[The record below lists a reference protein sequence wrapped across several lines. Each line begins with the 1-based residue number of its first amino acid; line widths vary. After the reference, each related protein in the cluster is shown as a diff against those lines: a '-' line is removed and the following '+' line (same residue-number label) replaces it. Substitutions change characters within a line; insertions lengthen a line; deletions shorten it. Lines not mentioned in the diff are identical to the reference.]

1 MTLQEEKLSI
11 FMSNTSNIANVN
23 NADEEFLKSL
33 TLDTSKKIIEK
44 QEKLVSATKELS
56 DDDINTNEIFS
67 YIVNESKS
75 ILDESREVLTKMGD
89 VLKMLPDPEFAKSYS
104 SILQSMSN
112 VVKNMTDVA
121 ASKEKSQTQV
131 KIKEM
136 DTDAKKELKNMDMIQ
151 SSQEGPKTVN
161 LIMSR
166 DEVFKKIFKSEEFLS
181 ISSNTNSDEKNKVIE
196 TKAETIDEKES

>member
-1 MTLQEEKLSI
+1 
-11 FMSNTSNIANVN
+11 MSNTSNIANVN